1 MLTTRTVALLG
12 DLLISLAVIAGCGSA
27 PGTPSASPPPSI
39 APTVGPASPSPSP
52 SPSPAAAGPL
62 VTVVTQGG
70 ECMQGACGG
79 TIAIEADGRVHA
91 IGATP
96 AEIGT
101 LSDVLRD
108 ALATEIANADF
119 DAIRSRPFT
128 DTCPI
133 AYDGQ
138 QVTYTFASG
147 SGPVRIDSCEV
158 VVDPANPLFVAVTA
172 ALAGVAAP

>member
-1 MLTTRTVALLG
+1 MLTTRPVALLG
-12 DLLISLAVIAGCGSA
+12 ALLISAAVIAGCGSA
-27 PGTPSASPPPSI
+27 PGSPSASPPPSI

-52 SPSPAAAGPL
+52 SVLPAAAGPL

-91 IGATP
+91 TGAAP
-96 AEIGT
+96 VELGT
-101 LSDVLRD
+101 LSDVVRE

-119 DAIRSRPFT
+119 DAIRSHPFT

-138 QVTYTFASG
+138 QVIYTFATASVQ
-147 SGPVRIDSCEV
+147 VRIDSCEV
-158 VVDPANPLFVAVTA
+158 VVDPENPLFVAVAA